1 MVEQDVPIEMK
12 FIMYFGKCDI
22 VKAFKLTCLLEH
34 QPHFAIF
41 VVEILVR
48 SFYTMDGT

>member
-1 MVEQDVPIEMK
+1 MVEQDVLIERK
-12 FIMYFGKCDI
+12 FIIYFGKCDI
-22 VKAFKLTCLLEH
+22 VKAFKLTCLR

-41 VVEILVR
+41 VVEILVW